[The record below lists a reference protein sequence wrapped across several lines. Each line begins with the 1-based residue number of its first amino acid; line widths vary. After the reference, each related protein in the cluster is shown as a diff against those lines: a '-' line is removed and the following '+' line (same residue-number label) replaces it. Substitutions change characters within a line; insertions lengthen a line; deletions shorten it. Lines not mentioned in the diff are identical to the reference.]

1 MDLSNE
7 LFSEAT
13 FLRWYESC
21 VKKPCDCA
29 THVMLLAVY
38 PMSGTECLVHTM
50 HLWHQWPAIHLGQ
63 NSNQIWRKITCATK
77 MYCNISK
84 YILIA
89 AERHTLVQQ
98 AMQLHKIITNYSN
111 YTKSYEM

>member
-1 MDLSNE
+1 
-7 LFSEAT
+7 
-13 FLRWYESC
+13 
-21 VKKPCDCA
+21 
-29 THVMLLAVY
+29 
-38 PMSGTECLVHTM
+38 
-50 HLWHQWPAIHLGQ
+50 
-63 NSNQIWRKITCATK
+63 

-111 YTKSYEM
+111 YTKSYEMWW